1 MTDCL
6 TDTSSEQKI
15 STTADSSARKAQD
28 GWLRTPCKADGAGI
42 HQLISECPPLD
53 LNSVYT
59 YLLLSEHF
67 AGTSVLAGEGDTL
80 EGFISGYLVPSRPDT
95 LFVWQVAVHA
105 NARGKG
111 LGKRMLS
118 HLLQR
123 PDLSHVQYIETT
135 VGPDNLA
142 SRGMFNSL
150 ARTLNAP
157 VLETPMFDRAMFGRH
172 GHEDEPLLRI
182 GPFHA
187 L

>member
-1 MTDCL
+1 MR
-6 TDTSSEQKI
+6 QP
-15 STTADSSARKAQD
+15 R
-28 GWLRTPCKADGAGI
+28 RTDGAGI

-67 AGTSVLAGEGDTL
+67 ADTSILAGEGDQL
-80 EGFISGYLVPSRPDT
+80 EGFISGYLVPEKHDT
-95 LFVWQVAVHA
+95 LFIWQVAVHA

-118 HLLQR
+118 QLLQR
-123 PDLSHVQYIETT
+123 PSLEHVRYIETT

-157 VLETPMFDRAMFGRH
+157 VLETPLFDRALFGRH

-182 GPFHA
+182 GPFQS